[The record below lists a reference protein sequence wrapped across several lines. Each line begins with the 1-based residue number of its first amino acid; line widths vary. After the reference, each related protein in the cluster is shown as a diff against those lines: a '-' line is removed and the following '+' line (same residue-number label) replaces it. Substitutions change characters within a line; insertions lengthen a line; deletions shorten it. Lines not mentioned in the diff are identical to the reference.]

1 MPPDLRSVPLHCPRN
16 DAAKDRFHG
25 ARALSLSCVW
35 GLGPDRLSKCL
46 LRMCQPDPQ
55 DQHQENAPDQPGNEN
70 YPPQPGS
77 KNNLT
82 LPCLF
87 GRISGLIGFAF
98 VVLDHW
104 TGPLRLYDARPSPRS
119 AHRNPGT
126 HPGSLVDAELHRDGV
141 GGLEPDATDVARQ
154 AIGVLR
160 HHLHGIAAVGLVDA
174 HRPRRADTMAVQEDH
189 DLADCLLLGPG
200 GRDAAG
206 SHRADA
212 VHLPQAIRL
221 RLDDVKHLVAEGT
234 QELFGIDRAD
244 AADHSRGEI
253 LLDALGRR
261 GRRGLEEPGF
271 ELLTVGRS
279 LIQLPEAVIHSP
291 AEIAAA
297 WPTKVTSS
305 RWPRALIRTTQKPFS
320 AFW

>member
-35 GLGPDRLSKCL
+35 GLGPDRLSKC
-46 LRMCQPDPQ
+46 CQPDPQ

-119 AHRNPGT
+119 AHRKSRHAPGQ
-126 HPGSLVDAELHRDGV
+126 SCRCHRDGI
-141 GGLEPDATDVARQ
+141 GGLESDATDVAGQ

-174 HRPRRADTMAVQEDH
+174 HRPRRADTLAMQEDH
-189 DLADCLLLGPG
+189 DLADRLLLGPG
-200 GRDAAG
+200 GPDAAG
-206 SHRADA
+206 SYRADA

-221 RLDDVKHLVAEGT
+221 RLDDIEHLVAEGA
-234 QELFGIDRAD
+234 QKLLGIDWAD
-244 AADHSRGEI
+244 APDHSRGEV
-253 LLDALGRR
+253 LLDALDRR

-271 ELLTVGRS
+271 ELLTVGTVVDPIAGGCNPLPGRNRGGMADQGD
-279 LIQLPEAVIHSP
+279 QL
-291 AEIAAA
+291 
-297 WPTKVTSS
+297 
-305 RWPRALIRTTQKPFS
+305 ALGTNLNS
-320 AFW
+320 DE